1 MVITVSKIL
10 YGIRMGL
17 PRESFQILAPL
28 FYQMTEVGH
37 ILAKFEGGRFMS
49 LDSFFKDIIIYL
61 IEKHFDRVFQL
72 KCNNFST

>member
-28 FYQMTEVGH
+28 FHEMTEVRH
-37 ILAKFEGGRFMS
+37 ILAKFEGARFMS
-49 LDSFFKDIIIYL
+49 LDPFFKDIVIYL
-61 IEKHFDRVFQL
+61 IENIFKLSF
-72 KCNNFST
+72 